1 MFTGIIEELGTVEAI
16 EQQQDAIRLTVRG
29 PLATSDVNRGDSIAV
44 SGTCLT
50 AVEIDKSAGV
60 FTADVMHE
68 TLRLTSLKGIK
79 VGDRVNLE
87 RAMTAATRFGG
98 HVVQGHVDGV
108 GRILS
113 VEPSDNWTWVR
124 IAIPAEL
131 MKYVVLKG
139 SITLDGVSLTVNE
152 VSDGN
157 GSQGEGGSQ
166 SESAATGGSASA
178 SNEPFIGVS
187 LIPETLALT
196 TFGVKKPG
204 DLVNVEADVMA
215 KHIERLLEARGI

>member
-1 MFTGIIEELGTVEAI
+1 MFTGIIEELGVVTAI
-16 EQQQDAIRLTVRG
+16 ENQPDAIRLTLKG
-29 PLATSDVNRGDSIAV
+29 PLATSDVSRGDSISV

-50 AVEIDKSAGV
+50 AVEIDRAAQT

-68 TLRLTSLKGIK
+68 TLRLTSLEGVK

-108 GRILS
+108 GRIIS

-124 IAIPAEL
+124 ISVPVDL

-152 VSDGN
+152 VGDD
-157 GSQGEGGSQ
+157 
-166 SESAATGGSASA
+166 
-178 SNEPFIGVS
+178 FIGVS

-196 TFGVKKPG
+196 TFGVKHRG
-204 DLVNVEADVMA
+204 DAVNVEADVMA
-215 KHIERLLEARGI
+215 KHIERLLEARGNK